1 MADVLVPPSPFLAV
15 KQILTSRRATRQCLQ
30 LRPRIRHQVE
40 AELGPLSDRQIRQTA
55 ATDAPAATVRK
66 SKTAAL
72 WDQPSR
78 RASLQV
84 ACGVRRIRRAS
95 RGAFSP
101 HHKVAV
107 ETTNPANSPTRKNEI
122 AAKLV
127 RPNKCAKVS
136 VAAGPNPSPTESH
149 GVSFPS
155 KKNICTH
162 CE

>member
-1 MADVLVPPSPFLAV
+1 MGMADVLVPPSPFLAV

-30 LRPRIRHQVE
+30 LRPRIRHQ
-40 AELGPLSDRQIRQTA
+40 
-55 ATDAPAATVRK
+55 
-66 SKTAAL
+66 
-72 WDQPSR
+72 
-78 RASLQV
+78 
-84 ACGVRRIRRAS
+84 
-95 RGAFSP
+95 
-101 HHKVAV
+101 VAV